1 LHQTHAIA
9 APQDQFFSNL
19 QVLSAQFEKEISVC
33 QTTPNIGKAGY
44 IIALM

>member
-9 APQDQFFSNL
+9 APQDRFFSNL

-33 QTTPNIGKAGY
+33 QITPNIGKACSK
-44 IIALM
+44 ITLM